1 MRIGLGYVKGVRKEE
16 MEALAVER
24 ERGGPYRGI
33 AELASRS
40 GAGLA
45 SLEKLAWAGALDG
58 IPADG
63 DGERRGA
70 LWRVGVTGAGRTSG
84 GGDPAGAA
92 DRAAGAAR
100 AGAARRVGQADRRLP
115 VAPG

>member
-1 MRIGLGYVKGVRKEE
+1 MRIGLGYVKGVREEE
-16 MEALAVER
+16 MEALAAER

-40 GAGLA
+40 GAGLP

-70 LWRVGVTGAGRTSG
+70 LWRVGVTGAGKTSG
-84 GGDPAGAA
+84 GAPSWRCRSSRQSHRSSSRSASGAS
-92 DRAAGAAR
+92 
-100 AGAARRVGQADRRLP
+100 
-115 VAPG
+115 